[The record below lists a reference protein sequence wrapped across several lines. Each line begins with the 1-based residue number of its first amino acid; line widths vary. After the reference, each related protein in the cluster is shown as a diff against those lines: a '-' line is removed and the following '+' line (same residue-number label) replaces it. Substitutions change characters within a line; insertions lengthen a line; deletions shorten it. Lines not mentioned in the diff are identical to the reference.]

1 MHPQLVGMHGHM
13 SIVDCPVFSLHPFL
27 TSPLCD
33 LTLILCVCVR
43 ELHRLNAY
51 HW

>member
-13 SIVDCPVFSLHPFL
+13 GIVDCPVFSLHPL